1 VAEERKVTVTFSPAE
16 FERLETVAEYCGETP
31 ESFLYSISS
40 GIFLDDILAEQ
51 QKRQNAA
58 FLESLKGPKHPGHSD
73 VN

>member
-58 FLESLKGPKHPGHSD
+58 FLETLKGPKHPGHSD

>member
-1 VAEERKVTVTFSPAE
+1 MESERKITVTFTEAE
-16 FERLETVAEYCGETP
+16 YERLDSVAKYCGETP